1 MHRTL
6 SGRILFGFF
15 AIAIFVQDSVAD
27 EYTFTS
33 EKGLSVTRQLEDGV
47 KCDFRNGKTTPYYRE
62 RYKVSGHA
70 PRKLGTWIF
79 QHGRNIAKEV
89 LLTLA

>member
-1 MHRTL
+1 MHRTI
-6 SGRILFGFF
+6 SGRIFFFF
-15 AIAIFVQDSVAD
+15 ALAFLVQDSVAN

-33 EKGLSVTRQLEDGV
+33 QKGLSVTRQLEDGV
-47 KCDFRNGKTTPYYRE
+47 KCDFRNGKKEPYYRE

-79 QHGRNIAKEV
+79 QHGHNIAKEV
-89 LLTLA
+89 LLTLE